1 MYCLPNR
8 FQIYRVT
15 PVLIKVQNQLYMQKW
30 TAIEVIKEFSVV
42 ATLSAEIEVLDS
54 TRVVNLDK
62 RDVWPFNQY
71 RNIVN
76 DIAPFK
82 KEKRENSNYNYTLEI
97 ELAKELFAEAARER
111 NEGWRI
117 VNEID
122 WVLWTEEKAN

>member
-97 ELAKELFAEAARER
+97 ELAKEYFAEAARER